1 MNKNN
6 QTNEI
11 NEVMG
16 INLWVYLP
24 LMVDFY
30 IREMDKKQDEK

>member
-1 MNKNN
+1 LNKNN

-16 INLWVYLP
+16 INLWVYLT